1 MTIRFAAPVP
11 AIAAALACTLLLPA
25 ALHAQES
32 TSAASATQL
41 AQLLQEK
48 KLECI
53 AAPHPGAPDMFAA
66 ALHFPGH
73 LLVVWARYA
82 APALITEKITKGDYR
97 DVYAELN
104 SASVAGSKV
113 LISDLGADGLKARR
127 EENQPFDDQDSGRKT
142 IRFDGNWDAQKMS
155 EQDYMKAYADADRA
169 YAEALA
175 ALIAHVQKG
184 PTAAPETAAVKPPQ
198 SVP

>member
-1 MTIRFAAPVP
+1 MPTRFVARVTV
-11 AIAAALACTLLLPA
+11 IAAAVWCAVLLPVS
-25 ALHAQES
+25 LHAQDS
-32 TSAASATQL
+32 KSAASAKQL

-53 AAPHPGAPDMFAA
+53 AAPHPGAPDMFVA

-73 LLVVWARYA
+73 LLVVWGRYV
-82 APALITEKITKGDYR
+82 APTVLTEKITKGDHR
-97 DVYAELN
+97 DVYVELN

-127 EENQPFDDQDSGRKT
+127 ED
-142 IRFDGNWDAQKMS
+142 KMS
-155 EQDYMKAYADADRA
+155 EQDYMKVYVETDRA
-169 YAEALA
+169 YAEALD

-184 PTAAPETAAVKPPQ
+184 T
-198 SVP
+198 